1 MTRFLNKI
9 LSPLAGF
16 CVALLLFTTPS
27 QAQKLAPPYDI
38 ILKGGEVYDG
48 TGSGPVKTDVAIRDG
63 FIAEIGDLSDETA
76 ENIIDI
82 SAMTLTPGFID
93 LHSHADSADEPGGLR
108 SRNAHRR
115 AAPNLVTQGITT
127 VVVNQDGRSPID
139 IGRQYE
145 YIQSQGIGLNAV
157 LMVGHN
163 TIRRAAM
170 QGADS
175 YRRPVTP
182 EELDRMK
189 ELLTDGLK
197 AGAYGMTAGLEY
209 EPGIWS
215 TTNELTELVQEIAP
229 YNGVYIV
236 HERSSGL
243 DPMWVLPSQDS
254 PIQPTMLESIEET
267 IQISEAT
274 GVTAIATHIKARG
287 KLYWG
292 KSKPIIEAIQKARDR
307 GVKMYADQYPY
318 TTSGSD
324 GTIVLIPYWVM
335 DRFKGDSTDY
345 RGGLIAALQ
354 NAQWAAD
361 LYEDVEHM
369 INRRGG
375 ADRIIVINHP
385 NRSFIGKSLADL
397 AKQREIP
404 AVHMAYLLQIEG
416 YRSRYGGAILR
427 GFSLNRD
434 DVDAFAKQ
442 PWVATASDAGI
453 TLREDG
459 LVHARYYGTYPRK
472 IKDMVIDRKIV
483 SMEQAIHSMT
493 GLPAKILGFTNRGL
507 IKEGYVADLTVLKLD
522 EIRDRST
529 FFQPHQYADGVPHVL
544 VNGTFVV
551 EDYVLTFDL
560 PGQIITPKSA
570 NLLSTTDD

>member
-1 MTRFLNKI
+1 MTQFVNKKVSFLSGI
-9 LSPLAGF
+9 
-16 CVALLLFTTPS
+16 CVALLLFS
-27 QAQKLAPPYDI
+27 VSSRAQRLAPPYDT
-38 ILKGGEVYDG
+38 ILKGGIVFDG
-48 TGSGPVKTDVAIRDG
+48 TGAASVRTDVAIRDG
-63 FIAEIGDLSDETA
+63 LIAKIGDLSDETA
-76 ENIIDI
+76 ENILDI
-82 SAMTLTPGFID
+82 SGMTLTPGFID

-108 SRNAHRR
+108 SRNSHRR

-139 IGRQYE
+139 IARQHE
-145 YIQSQGIGLNAV
+145 YILSQGIGLNTV

-170 QGADS
+170 QSADS

-182 EELDRMK
+182 EELERMK
-189 ELLTDGLK
+189 ELLKDGLE

-215 TTNELTELVQEIAP
+215 TTDELTELVREIVP
-229 YNGVYIV
+229 YNGIYIV

-254 PIQPTMLESIEET
+254 SIQPTMLESIEET
-267 IQISEAT
+267 IEISEAT
-274 GVTAIATHIKARG
+274 GVTSVATHIKARG
-287 KLYWG
+287 RLYWG
-292 KSKPIIEAIQKARDR
+292 KSKPIIDAIQKARDR
-307 GVKMYADQYPY
+307 GVKIYADQYPY

-335 DRFKGDSTDY
+335 DRYKGESTNY

-354 NAQWAAD
+354 NPQWAED
-361 LYEDVEHM
+361 LYEDVDHM

-375 ADRIIVINHP
+375 AERIIVINHP
-385 NRSFIGKSLADL
+385 NRSFIGKSLHEL
-397 AKQREIP
+397 ARQREIP
-404 AVHMAYLLQIEG
+404 PVHMVYLLQLEG

-427 GFSLNRD
+427 GFSLNRN

-472 IKDMVIDRKIV
+472 IKDMVLDRKIIP
-483 SMEQAIHSMT
+483 MEKAIHSMT
-493 GLPAKILGFTNRGL
+493 GLPAEILGFSNRGL
-507 IKEGYVADLTVLKLD
+507 IKEGYVADLTVLNLN

-544 VNGTFVV
+544 VNGEFVV
-551 EDYVLTFDL
+551 EDYVLTFEL

-570 NLLSTTDD
+570 HKMAHTDD

>member
-1 MTRFLNKI
+1 MTRYVNKNVLLLTGI
-9 LSPLAGF
+9 
-16 CVALLLFTTPS
+16 CIALLFVTEPANGQRLS
-27 QAQKLAPPYDI
+27 PPYDI
-38 ILKGGEVYDG
+38 ILKGGHVYDG
-48 TGSGPVKTDVAIRDG
+48 SGAPAIKTDVAVREG
-63 FIAEIGDLSDETA
+63 FIAKIGDLSDETA
-76 ENIIDI
+76 DTVLDI
-82 SAMTLTPGFID
+82 SGLTLTPGFID
-93 LHSHADSADEPGGLR
+93 LHSHADGADEPGGLR

-115 AAPNLVTQGITT
+115 AAPNLITQGVTT

-139 IGRQYE
+139 IARQHE
-145 YIQSQGIGLNAV
+145 YILSQGIGPNTV

-182 EELDRMK
+182 EELERMK
-189 ELLTDGLK
+189 ELLKEGLE

-215 TTNELTELVQEIAP
+215 TTDELTELVREIEP

-254 PIQPTMLESIEET
+254 HIQPTMLESIEET
-267 IQISEAT
+267 IGISEET
-274 GVTAIATHIKARG
+274 GVTAVATHIKARG
-287 KLYWG
+287 RLYWG
-292 KSKPIIEAIQKARDR
+292 KSEPIIKAIQDARDR
-307 GVKMYADQYPY
+307 GVNIFADQYPY

-335 DRFKGDSTDY
+335 ERFKGESTNY
-345 RGGLIAALQ
+345 RGGLISALR
-354 NAQWAAD
+354 NPQWAED

-385 NRSFIGKSLADL
+385 NRSFIGKSLGDL
-397 AKQREIP
+397 AKKRDIP
-404 AVHMAYLLQIEG
+404 PVHMVYMLQLEG

-427 GFSLNRD
+427 GFSLNRN

-472 IKDMVIDRKIV
+472 IKDMVLDRKIV
-483 SMEQAIHSMT
+483 SMEQAVRSMT
-493 GLPAKILGFTNRGL
+493 GLPAEILGFSNRGL
-507 IKEGYVADLTVLKLD
+507 IKEGYVADLTVLNMD

-544 VNGTFVV
+544 VNGEFVV
-551 EDYVLTFDL
+551 EDYVLTFEL

-570 NLLSTTDD
+570 HKMATTDD